1 MKRPPAWSSIVFVV
15 VGVLLCLSGLVW
27 FWLREFQPDHWTRL
41 TDDPEVLDYL
51 SFAWK
56 VAGIFTIATGLL
68 TIVVAA
74 TAFRR
79 GERWAWLV
87 FLGWPLLLVALA
99 SVFPWITVPLLL
111 LGAAGV
117 GSLVAT
123 FPQARSV
130 PPSGGN

>member
-1 MKRPPAWSSIVFVV
+1 MKRPPGWSSIVFVV
-15 VGVLLCLSGLVW
+15 MGVLLCLWGLSL
-27 FWLREFQPDHWTRL
+27 FWLRELQPDHWDWL

-56 VAGIFTIATGLL
+56 VAGIFTIATGVL

-99 SVFPWITVPLLL
+99 SVLPWASVLLLL
-111 LGAAGV
+111 LGAAAVGV
-117 GSLVAT
+117 LVAA

-130 PPSGGN
+130 PRSGG